1 MSGTSANCWLPN
13 AGTPSRLAFGH
24 RGHKLSESGP
34 SNIENEG
41 SSGDV
46 DENKERQVSGV
57 RCQVSG
63 PSAIGWLPN
72 TAGPSSR
79 LGSGN
84 CGQIARRRRGCNTSK
99 MKVHPGMLMKTMT
112 GRFPEPNAGRSGL
125 PAPTVSCRT
134 QGPLPAS
141 ASAIVDKLGENGP
154 WNISKMKVHPGM
166 LMKTKKSRFQVP
178 VPSVRPSE
186 SVFPTGGVPAGSN
199 SFLALPFQ
207 LRYHPARHAIH
218 RHP

>member
-1 MSGTSANCWLPN
+1 MKTMKGRLRVSGT
-13 AGTPSRLAFGH
+13 G
-24 RGHKLSESGP
+24 
-34 SNIENEG
+34 
-41 SSGDV
+41 
-46 DENKERQVSGV
+46 
-57 RCQVSG
+57 CQAPAPLVG
-63 PSAIGWLPN
+63 CRTQRAP
-72 TAGPSSR
+72 SR

-112 GRFPEPNAGRSGL
+112 GRFPEPNAGRQL